1 MDTKDVTSWFLLGIH
16 LGIEVS
22 VLTSIEG
29 KYKSDNERFKIEVIQ
44 FWLRN
49 DQEPSWSTLAKA
61 VEDMGGHAKVV
72 QTLKNH
78 QG

>member
-1 MDTKDVTSWFLLGIH
+1 MTSWFSLGIH
-16 LGIEVS
+16 LGIEHP
-22 VLTSIEG
+22 VLTRIEEN
-29 KYKSDNERFKIEVIQ
+29 YRSDNERFKIEVIQ

-49 DQEPSWSTLAKA
+49 DQEPSWSTLAEA

>member
-1 MDTKDVTSWFLLGIH
+1 MTSWFSLGIY
-16 LGIEVS
+16 LGIEHP
-22 VLTSIEG
+22 VLKSIEE

-44 FWLRN
+44 SWLRN

-72 QTLKNH
+72 QTLENH